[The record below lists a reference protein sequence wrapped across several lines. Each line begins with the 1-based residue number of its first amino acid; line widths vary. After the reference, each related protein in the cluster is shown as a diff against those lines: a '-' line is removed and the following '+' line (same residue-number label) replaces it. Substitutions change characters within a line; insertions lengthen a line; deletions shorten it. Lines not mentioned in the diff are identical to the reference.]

1 MFINKVNS
9 TAYYSNV
16 AATRYTNAA
25 TAVRGVP
32 QSEAFTPSKEA
43 QTFSAMLN
51 KLKGASEVRQD
62 KVSEFQE
69 KISSGQYFVP
79 AENIALSLMTNRY

>member
-9 TAYYSNV
+9 PANYYV
-16 AATRYTNAA
+16 AATRYANA
-25 TAVRGVP
+25 TTSVRGVP
-32 QSEAFTPSKEA
+32 QNEAFTPSKEA
-43 QTFSAMLN
+43 QSFSAMLK
-51 KLKGASEVRQD
+51 KLKGTSEVRQD

-69 KISSGQYFVP
+69 KISSGQYSVP